1 MSESEGENHVGR
13 LSPALR
19 LFLSVDLFGSQQD
32 RVMCLQ
38 VTKLACCCTGMAG
51 VRQNVCAGDREG
63 QQEAEAE
70 SEGGGL
76 EGDKERSHRVVDA
89 AMRVNDWWRSVGG
102 TFYGRETKISGSACG
117 LQGTGSEDG
126 DGC

>member
-1 MSESEGENHVGR
+1 MCARVAGR
-13 LSPALR
+13 
-19 LFLSVDLFGSQQD
+19 GS
-32 RVMCLQ
+32 
-38 VTKLACCCTGMAG
+38 K
-51 VRQNVCAGDREG
+51 RQM
-63 QQEAEAE
+63 QKQ
-70 SEGGGL
+70 GGL

>member
-1 MSESEGENHVGR
+1 MY
-13 LSPALR
+13 
-19 LFLSVDLFGSQQD
+19 
-32 RVMCLQ
+32 LQ
-38 VTKLACCCTGMAG
+38 VTQPACCCCCTGMAE
-51 VRQNVCAGDREG
+51 VRQGVCAGGREG
-63 QQEAEAE
+63 QQEAEA
-70 SEGGGL
+70 EGGGL

-89 AMRVNDWWRSVGG
+89 AMRVNDWWRRVRG